1 MTGLTGKLP
10 KSAKGSRLLLTLTL
24 CTILTLTG
32 CGNNVKEQANAPSP
46 SAVSTT
52 SPETTITPASP
63 SPQPPETTKAP
74 ENTTPPT
81 TSVKDPIDTKIAH
94 MTLDE
99 KIGQMLLVGI
109 EGTRLD
115 ESAKRMISEDKVGG
129 IILYANN
136 ISDLQ
141 GMVKLNNHLKE
152 TNVHNPAPLFI
163 SVDQEGG
170 KVSRMPK
177 EFVSIPSNRTVG
189 NTNKANL
196 AQTMGELLG
205 RELTTTGFNVDFAPV
220 MDINSNPQNPVIG
233 DRSFGSSADRVT
245 KMGLAE
251 IKGLRNSGVIPVVK
265 HFPGHGDTSVD
276 SHMELPVVNK
286 TSQQLA
292 KLEWIPFKA
301 AIKDEVEAVMVAHI
315 LFPKIDPKRPAS
327 LSKVIIGDQLRG
339 EMGYTGVVITD
350 DLTMGAIVKHYSLE
364 TAAIDTIKAGSD
376 VLLIAHGYD
385 NEKKVFN
392 KIKQSVKNG
401 TISEERIDESVRRIL
416 TLKSKYHLS
425 DKQNTPIPNLTSLNQ
440 NIRNWL
446 QQLK

>member
-32 CGNNVKEQANAPSP
+32 CGNNGKEQANAPSP